1 MCAFES
7 SASWV
12 ILSPVEQSI
21 KRKIESA
28 GVPLKDWDINIYR
41 GVLTGYND
49 AFIIGGAKRDE
60 ILAECKTEEEWQK
73 TDELIRRT
81 ISR

>member
-1 MCAFES
+1 M
-7 SASWV
+7 
-12 ILSPVEQSI
+12 
-21 KRKIESA
+21 
-28 GVPLKDWDINIYR
+28 KDWDINIYR

>member
-1 MCAFES
+1 M
-7 SASWV
+7 

-28 GVPLKDWDINIYR
+28 GVPLKVCDIYIYR
-41 GVLTGYND
+41 GVRTGYND
-49 AFIIGGAKRDE
+49 AFISGGAKRDE
-60 ILAECKTEEEWQK
+60 ILAECKSEEERQK

>member
-28 GVPLKDWDINIYR
+28 GVPLKDWDIKIYR
-41 GVLTGYND
+41 GGLTGYND

-60 ILAECKTEEEWQK
+60 ILAECKTEEERQK